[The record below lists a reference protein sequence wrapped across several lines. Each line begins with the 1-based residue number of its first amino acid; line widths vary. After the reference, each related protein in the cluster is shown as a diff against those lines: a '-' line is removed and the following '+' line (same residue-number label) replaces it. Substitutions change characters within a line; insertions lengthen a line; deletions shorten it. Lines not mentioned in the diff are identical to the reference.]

1 MDFVFPPKLLAVV
14 PVVNQGKFF
23 PVHRIYCVGRN
34 YIEHAKEMGDS
45 GRESPFFFMKPADA
59 VMPVSY
65 GAVGNMPYPTMTHD
79 FQHEIELVVAI
90 GKGGKN
96 IVATEAPYHVWGYA
110 IGFDMTRRDL
120 QSEAKKNGRPWDI
133 GKGFDYSAPITP
145 IHPVAE
151 TGLLTNAEISLAV
164 NGVNRQ
170 KSDIRKMT
178 WNVAEIIESLSKY
191 YMLSAGDLIF
201 TGTPEGVAAV
211 HPGDLLEG
219 RIEGLGELRIKIV

>member
-1 MDFVFPPKLLAVV
+1 MDFVFPPKQLAVV
-14 PVVNQGKFF
+14 PVVNQDKFF

-34 YIEHAKEMGDS
+34 YVEHAKEMGDS
-45 GRESPFFFMKPADA
+45 GREAPFFFMKPADA

-65 GAVGNMPYPTMTHD
+65 GEVGEISYPTMTHD
-79 FQHEIELVVAI
+79 FQHEIELVIAI

-96 IVATEAPYHVWGYA
+96 IAAPEALQHLWGYA

-120 QSEAKKNGRPWDI
+120 QNEARKNGRPWDI

-151 TGLLTNAEISLAV
+151 TNLLTNAEIYLAV
-164 NGVNRQ
+164 NGVTRQ
-170 KSDIRKMT
+170 KSDISKMI

-191 YMLSAGDLIF
+191 YMLNAGDLIF
-201 TGTPEGVAAV
+201 TGTPEGVTAV
-211 HPGDLLEG
+211 KAEDLLEG